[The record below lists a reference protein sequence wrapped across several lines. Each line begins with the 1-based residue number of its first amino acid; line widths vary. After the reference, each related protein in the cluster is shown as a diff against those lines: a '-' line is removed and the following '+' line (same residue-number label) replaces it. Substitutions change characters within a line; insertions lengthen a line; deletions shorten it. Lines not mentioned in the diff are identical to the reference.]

1 MAQRQHQH
9 NTLASIKQHLRN
21 YEQKFLGG
29 AKYISARR
37 KLNDLTKLAL
47 GGGAKWKWLVGKK
60 NKKKKQALQI
70 SGPMHTVHT
79 KQINEQQMRKYRDRG
94 ALVRAGPHL
103 AN

>member
-60 NKKKKQALQI
+60 NK
-70 SGPMHTVHT
+70 
-79 KQINEQQMRKYRDRG
+79 RKNRRFKSVDLCILCIQSKLTNSKCVNIG
-94 ALVRAGPHL
+94 IGVR
-103 AN
+103 